1 LAEALA
7 GIIALIITLFLFG
20 FPVLA
25 LGYYFGFEFVAIS
38 WVALTMGRKL
48 GVILS
53 GCTFFRGHAF
63 VGGVLL
69 SIYGCLIAIGVSEL
83 IVAFHPTVWVKW
95 IFGYVAGAFVA
106 QPNYAL
112 TTRLT
117 DDLRWLERRQLA
129 DGASLISYL
138 ATLLL
143 VPQLG

>member
-1 LAEALA
+1 MAEALA
-7 GIIALIITLFLFG
+7 YILTLFLFG
-20 FPVLA
+20 FPLLA

-48 GVILS
+48 GVFLS
-53 GCTFFRGHAF
+53 GYTFFCCSAF

-69 SIYGCLIAIGVSEL
+69 SAYGCLIAIGVSEL
-83 IVAFHPTVWVKW
+83 IAAFHPTVWVKW

-106 QPNYAL
+106 QPNFAL

-117 DDLRWLERRQLA
+117 DDPRWLGRRQLA

-143 VPQLG
+143 APQLG